1 MKPTRPTF
9 LKYNGQNI
17 PMEKSTFII
26 GNFPDFCDLCISNT
40 EIAPLHC
47 RFILDEE
54 TEKWRVEDMN
64 TKNGT
69 MLNGFPMAASVAAAV
84 KNGDVISA
92 AGEEF
97 IFLQNLSLISA
108 DEADRLNSLYEMVLD
123 STEEAEREMLQDKIA
138 SVLFEKLAMIGKS
151 VKEQETAEVKDM
163 KTEPVMSKPSIKPA
177 AEPEAAGWQH
187 TPAAEPEAAGWQHT
201 PAAEPEAAGW
211 QYTQAAEPEA
221 AGSQYTSVPEPEPEK
236 RTQGAERPADRLKSR
251 RIAIPVDKEPVS
263 EFVYESRDSVRPGAA
278 EKKAVKTED
287 TAETH
292 EDETFDCVLEPAD
305 PDSAAI
311 HVTRTPFWI
320 GKSEEADY
328 RLEKRGVS
336 RDHACIT
343 RHSDG
348 VFYIRDNDS
357 TNGTSLNGKL
367 ITDQNV
373 HRLKPGVRVSF
384 YNYEFTVMN
393 V

>member
-163 KTEPVMSKPSIKPA
+163 KTEPVMSKPSIK
-177 AEPEAAGWQH
+177 
-187 TPAAEPEAAGWQHT
+187 PAAEPEAAGWQHT

>member
-69 MLNGFPMAASVAAAV
+69 MLNGFPMAASVVAAV

-187 TPAAEPEAAGWQHT
+187 TPAAEPEAAG
-201 PAAEPEAAGW
+201 
-211 QYTQAAEPEA
+211 
-221 AGSQYTSVPEPEPEK
+221 SQYTSVPEPEPEK

-305 PDSAAI
+305 PDSSAI

>member
-201 PAAEPEAAGW
+201 
-211 QYTQAAEPEA
+211 
-221 AGSQYTSVPEPEPEK
+221 SVPEPEPEK